1 MNSRVKR
8 LRVFA
13 GPNGSG
19 KSTLYKYLTQINA
32 FNSYYHI
39 NPDLVAKDLTVSLN
53 LDNWPIDFSFN
64 ELISYLKLSP
74 FQILV
79 NNNNIS
85 DLLNFNG
92 RRISL
97 KDPSFNDSYLAAAIS
112 DFLRYKMIQS
122 NSSFSFES
130 VFSHASKI
138 KEIEIAK
145 EANFKI
151 YFYFI
156 TTSDPLVNSQR
167 IKNRVE
173 TGGHDVPNEKIIE
186 RYYRTM
192 NNLYTAFKLSDRA
205 YLFDN
210 TSEKSNNTFNFFA
223 EKNGNSIYLSNLN
236 IIPQWFDEFILKR
249 LNNCLDCQGHLRGL
263 PE

>member
-1 MNSRVKR
+1 MSNRVKR
-8 LRVFA
+8 LRIFA

-39 NPDLVAKDLTVSLN
+39 NPDLIAKDLTVSLN
-53 LDNWPIDFSFN
+53 LDNWPIDFTSN
-64 ELISYLKLSP
+64 ELFSYLKFSP
-74 FQILV
+74 FQAMV
-79 NNNNIS
+79 DFKIS
-85 DLLNFNG
+85 ELLDFKD

-97 KDPSFNDSYLAAAIS
+97 KDPTFNDSYLAAAVS

-122 NSSFSFES
+122 DSSFSFES
-130 VFSHASKI
+130 VFSHDSKI

-145 EANFKI
+145 KANFII

-156 TTSDPLVNSQR
+156 STSDPLINYQR

-173 TGGHDVPNEKIIE
+173 TGGHDVPNEKIND

-210 TSEKSNNTFNFFA
+210 TSEKSNNSFNFFV
-223 EKNGNSIYLSNLN
+223 EKNGNNIYLTNSNLV
-236 IIPQWFDEFILKR
+236 PQWFDEFVLKK
-249 LNNCLDCQGHLRGL
+249 L
-263 PE
+263 

>member
-1 MNSRVKR
+1 MGLYDKVSSRVKR
-8 LRVFA
+8 LRIFA

-19 KSTLYKYLTQINA
+19 KSTLYKYLIQINA

-39 NPDLVAKDLTVSLN
+39 NPDLVAKDLAISLN
-53 LDNWPIDFSFN
+53 LDNWPIDFSPN
-64 ELISYLKLSP
+64 ELISYLKISP
-74 FQILV
+74 FQTMV
-79 NNNNIS
+79 NYNIS
-85 DLLNFNG
+85 DLLFFKD

-97 KDPSFNDSYLAAAIS
+97 KDTSFNNSYLAAAIS

-122 NSSFSFES
+122 DSSFSFES
-130 VFSHASKI
+130 VFSHDSKI

-145 EANFKI
+145 KANFKI

-156 TTSDPLVNSQR
+156 TTSDPSINFQR

-173 TGGHDVPNEKIIE
+173 TGGHDVPSEKIND

-192 NNLYTAFKLSDRA
+192 NHLYTAFKLSDRA

-210 TSEKSNNTFNFFA
+210 TSEKSNNSFNFFV
-223 EKNGNSIYLSNLN
+223 EKNGKNMYLSETNLV
-236 IIPQWFDEFILKR
+236 PQWFNEFLLKN
-249 LNNCLDCQGHLRGL
+249 LMNN
-263 PE
+263 

>member
-1 MNSRVKR
+1 MSNRVKR
-8 LRVFA
+8 LRIFA
-13 GPNGSG
+13 GPNGAG

-39 NPDLVAKDLTVSLN
+39 NPDLIAKDLSVSLN
-53 LDNWPIDFSFN
+53 LDNWPIEFSSN

-74 FQILV
+74 FQTLV
-79 NNNNIS
+79 DYNIS
-85 DLLNFNG
+85 DLLNFKD

-97 KDPSFNDSYLAAAIS
+97 KDPAFNDSYLAAAIS

-122 NSSFSFES
+122 DSSFSFES
-130 VFSHASKI
+130 VFSHDSKI

-145 EANFKI
+145 KANFKI

-156 TTSDPLVNSQR
+156 STSDPLINYQR

-173 TGGHDVPNEKIIE
+173 TGGHDVPSEKIND

-192 NNLYTAFKLSDRA
+192 NNLYNAFKLSDRA

-210 TSEKSNNTFNFFA
+210 TSEKTNNSFNFFV
-223 EKNGNSIYLSNLN
+223 EKSGKNIYLSNSNLV
-236 IIPQWFDEFILKR
+236 PQWFDEFVLKR
-249 LNNCLDCQGHLRGL
+249 L
-263 PE
+263 

>member
-1 MNSRVKR
+1 MGVHDRMSNRVKR
-8 LRVFA
+8 LRIFA

-19 KSTLYKYLTQINA
+19 KSTLYKYLIQINA
-32 FNSYYHI
+32 FKSYYHI
-39 NPDLVAKDLTVSLN
+39 NPDLIANDLSVSLN

-74 FQILV
+74 FQTLV
-79 NNNNIS
+79 DYNIA
-85 DLLNFNG
+85 DLLDFKD

-97 KDPSFNDSYLAAAIS
+97 KDASINDSYLAAAIS

-122 NSSFSFES
+122 DSSFSFES
-130 VFSHASKI
+130 VFSHDSKI

-145 EANFKI
+145 KENFKI

-156 TTSDPLVNSQR
+156 STSDPLINSQR

-173 TGGHDVPNEKIIE
+173 TGGHDVPIEKIKD
-186 RYYRTM
+186 RYFRTM
-192 NNLYTAFKLSDRA
+192 NNLFTAFKLSDRA

-210 TSEKSNNTFNFFA
+210 TSEKSNNSINFFV
-223 EKNGNSIYLSNLN
+223 EKNGKNIYLVNSNLV
-236 IIPQWFDEFILKR
+236 PQWFDEYLLKR
-249 LNNCLDCQGHLRGL
+249 L
-263 PE
+263 

>member
-1 MNSRVKR
+1 MNKRVKR
-8 LRVFA
+8 LRIFA

-19 KSTLYKYLTQINA
+19 KSTLYRYLTQINA

-39 NPDLVAKDLTVSLN
+39 NPDLIAKDLYISLN
-53 LDNWPIDFSFN
+53 LDNWPIDFSYN

-74 FQILV
+74 FQAMVDYDIA
-79 NNNNIS
+79 
-85 DLLNFNG
+85 DLLNFKD

-97 KDPSFNDSYLAAAIS
+97 KDPAFNDSYLAAAIS

-122 NSSFSFES
+122 DSSFSFES
-130 VFSHASKI
+130 VFSHDSKI

-145 EANFKI
+145 KAHFNI

-156 TTSDPLVNSQR
+156 STSDPLINFQR

-173 TGGHDVPNEKIIE
+173 TGGHDVPNEKIND

-192 NNLYTAFKLSDRA
+192 NNLYTAFKLSDKA

-210 TSEKSNNTFNFFA
+210 TSEKSNNSFNFFV
-223 EKNGNSIYLSNLN
+223 EKNGTNIYLSNSNLV
-236 IIPQWFDEFILKR
+236 PQWFDEFVLKKIYS
-249 LNNCLDCQGHLRGL
+249 NDI
-263 PE
+263 

>member
-1 MNSRVKR
+1 MSNRVKR
-8 LRVFA
+8 VRIFA

-39 NPDLVAKDLTVSLN
+39 NPDLIAKDLSVSLN
-53 LDNWPIDFSFN
+53 LDNWPINFSSK
-64 ELISYLKLSP
+64 ELINYLKLSP
-74 FQILV
+74 FQTLV
-79 NNNNIS
+79 DYNIT
-85 DLLNFNG
+85 DLLHFKDH
-92 RRISL
+92 RIAL

-130 VFSHASKI
+130 VFSHTSKI

-145 EANFKI
+145 KANFKI

-156 TTSDPLVNSQR
+156 TTSDPSINFQR

-173 TGGHDVPNEKIIE
+173 TGGHDVPNEKINE

-205 YLFDN
+205 YIFDN
-210 TSEKSNNTFNFFA
+210 SSEKSNNSFDFFA
-223 EKNGNSIYLSNLN
+223 EKNENNIYLSNSNLV
-236 IIPQWFDEFILKR
+236 PQWFDEFVLKK
-249 LNNCLDCQGHLRGL
+249 LNN
-263 PE
+263 EK

>member
-1 MNSRVKR
+1 MSNCVKR
-8 LRVFA
+8 LRIFA

-19 KSTLYKYLTQINA
+19 KSTLYNYLIQIKA

-53 LDNWPIDFSFN
+53 LDNWPIEYSSN

-74 FQILV
+74 FQTLV
-79 NNNNIS
+79 DYNIA
-85 DLLNFNG
+85 DLLDFKD
-92 RRISL
+92 RRIML
-97 KDPSFNDSYLAAAIS
+97 KDPSFNDNYLAAAIS

-130 VFSHASKI
+130 VFSHDSKI

-145 EANFKI
+145 KANFKI

-156 TTSDPLVNSQR
+156 STSDPFINLQR

-173 TGGHDVPNEKIIE
+173 TGGHDVPAGKISE
-186 RYYRTM
+186 RYFRTM
-192 NNLYTAFKLSDRA
+192 NNLYTAFRLSDRA

-210 TSEKSNNTFNFFA
+210 SSEKSNNSFNLFV
-223 EKNGNSIYLSNLN
+223 EKKGNDIYLANSNLV
-236 IIPQWFDEFILKR
+236 PQWFDEFLLKR
-249 LNNCLDCQGHLRGL
+249 I
-263 PE
+263 

>member
-1 MNSRVKR
+1 MSNRVKR
-8 LRVFA
+8 LRIFA

-19 KSTLYKYLTQINA
+19 KSTLYKYLIQINA

-39 NPDLVAKDLTVSLN
+39 NPDLIAKDLSVSLN

-74 FQILV
+74 FQTLV
-79 NNNNIS
+79 DYNIA
-85 DLLNFNG
+85 DMLDFKD

-97 KDPSFNDSYLAAAIS
+97 KDASVNDSYLAAAIS

-130 VFSHASKI
+130 VFSHDSKI
-138 KEIEIAK
+138 KEIEIARK
-145 EANFKI
+145 ENFKV

-156 TTSDPLVNSQR
+156 STSDPLINSQR

-173 TGGHDVPNEKIIE
+173 TGGHDVPVEKISD
-186 RYYRTM
+186 RYFRTM
-192 NNLYTAFKLSDRA
+192 NNLFTAFKLSDRA

-210 TSEKSNNTFNFFA
+210 TSEKSNNSFNFFV
-223 EKNGNSIYLSNLN
+223 EKNGKNIYLVNSNLV
-236 IIPQWFDEFILKR
+236 PQWFDEYLLKR
-249 LNNCLDCQGHLRGL
+249 L
-263 PE
+263 

>member
-1 MNSRVKR
+1 MSNRVKK

-19 KSTLYKYLTQINA
+19 KSTLYKYLIQINA

-39 NPDLVAKDLTVSLN
+39 NPDLVAKDLSVSLN
-53 LDNWPIDFSFN
+53 LDNWPIDFSSN

-74 FQILV
+74 FQTLV
-79 NNNNIS
+79 DYNIA
-85 DLLNFNG
+85 DLLNIRD

-97 KDPSFNDSYLAAAIS
+97 KDPFFNDSYLAAAIS

-130 VFSHASKI
+130 VFSHESKI

-145 EANFKI
+145 KENFKI

-156 TTSDPLVNSQR
+156 STSDPLINFQR

-173 TGGHDVPNEKIIE
+173 TGGHDVPYDKVND

-192 NNLYTAFKLSDRA
+192 NNLYNAFKLSDRA

-210 TSEKSNNTFNFFA
+210 TSDKNNNSFDFFV
-223 EKNGNSIYLSNLN
+223 EKNGENVNLTNSNLV
-236 IIPQWFDEFILKR
+236 PHWFDEFVLKR
-249 LNNCLDCQGHLRGL
+249 LKD
-263 PE
+263 EDAMSTT

>member
-1 MNSRVKR
+1 MSNRIKR
-8 LRVFA
+8 LRIFA

-19 KSTLYKYLTQINA
+19 KSTLYKYLIQINA

-39 NPDLVAKDLTVSLN
+39 NPDLIAKDLAVSLN

-64 ELISYLKLSP
+64 DLISYLKLSP
-74 FQILV
+74 FQALV
-79 NNNNIS
+79 NYEIS
-85 DLLNFNG
+85 ELLYFKD
-92 RRISL
+92 RRIAL

-122 NSSFSFES
+122 DSSFSFES
-130 VFSHASKI
+130 VFSHDSKI

-145 EANFKI
+145 KANFKI

-156 TTSDPLVNSQR
+156 STSDPSINFQR

-173 TGGHDVPNEKIIE
+173 TGGHDVPNVKIND

-192 NNLYTAFKLSDRA
+192 NNLYEAFKLSDRA

-210 TSEKSNNTFNFFA
+210 SSEKSNGSFDFFV
-223 EKNGNSIYLSNLN
+223 EKNENNIYLSNSDF
-236 IIPQWFDEFILKR
+236 IPQWFDEYLLKR
-249 LNNCLDCQGHLRGL
+249 FNSESVKC
-263 PE
+263 

>member
-1 MNSRVKR
+1 MSNRVKR
-8 LRVFA
+8 LRIFA

-39 NPDLVAKDLTVSLN
+39 NPDLIAKDLSVSLN

-74 FQILV
+74 FQTMV
-79 NNNNIS
+79 DYNIT
-85 DLLNFNG
+85 DLLNSED
-92 RRISL
+92 RRIWL
-97 KDPSFNDSYLAAAIS
+97 KDPAFNNSYLAAAIS

-122 NSSFSFES
+122 DSSFSFES
-130 VFSHASKI
+130 VFSHDSKI

-145 EANFKI
+145 KAKFKI

-156 TTSDPLVNSQR
+156 STSDPLINYQR

-173 TGGHDVPNEKIIE
+173 TGGHDVPNEKIND

-210 TSEKSNNTFNFFA
+210 TSEKTNNSFNFFV
-223 EKNGNSIYLSNLN
+223 EKNGNNIYLSNSN
-236 IIPQWFDEFILKR
+236 FVPQWFDEFILR
-249 LNNCLDCQGHLRGL
+249 QPGV
-263 PE
+263 E

>member
-1 MNSRVKR
+1 MNNRVKK
-8 LRVFA
+8 LRIFA

-19 KSTLYKYLTQINA
+19 KSTLFKYLAQINA

-39 NPDLVAKDLTVSLN
+39 NPDLIAKDLSVSLN
-53 LDNWPIDFSFN
+53 LDNWPIEFSSN

-74 FQILV
+74 FQTLV
-79 NNNNIS
+79 NYNIS
-85 DLLNFNG
+85 GLLNFKDS
-92 RRISL
+92 RISL

-122 NSSFSFES
+122 DSSFSFES
-130 VFSHASKI
+130 VFSHDSKI

-145 EANFKI
+145 KANFKI

-156 TTSDPLVNSQR
+156 STSDPLINSQR

-173 TGGHDVPNEKIIE
+173 IGGHDVPSEKINE

-210 TSEKSNNTFNFFA
+210 TSEKTNNSFNFFA
-223 EKNGNSIYLSNLN
+223 EKSERNIYLSNSNLV
-236 IIPQWFDEFILKR
+236 PQWFDEFILKK
-249 LNNCLDCQGHLRGL
+249 L
-263 PE
+263 

>member
-1 MNSRVKR
+1 MSKRVKR
-8 LRVFA
+8 LRIFA

-32 FNSYYHI
+32 FNTYYHI
-39 NPDLVAKDLTVSLN
+39 NPDLVAKDLYVSLN
-53 LDNWPIDFSFN
+53 LDNWPIDFTYN
-64 ELISYLKLSP
+64 ELINYLKLSP
-74 FQILV
+74 FQTMV
-79 NNNNIS
+79 DYNIA
-85 DLLNFNG
+85 DLLNFKD

-97 KDPSFNDSYLAAAIS
+97 KDPAFNDSYLAAAIS

-122 NSSFSFES
+122 DSSFSFES
-130 VFSHASKI
+130 VFSHDSKI

-145 EANFKI
+145 KANFNI

-156 TTSDPLVNSQR
+156 STSDPLINSQR
-167 IKNRVE
+167 IKNRVV
-173 TGGHDVPNEKIIE
+173 TGGHDVPNEKIND

-210 TSEKSNNTFNFFA
+210 TSEKSNNSFNFFV
-223 EKNGNSIYLSNLN
+223 EKNGNDIYLSNSN
-236 IIPQWFDEFILKR
+236 FVPQWFDEFVLKK
-249 LNNCLDCQGHLRGL
+249 L
-263 PE
+263 

>member
-1 MNSRVKR
+1 MSNRIKR
-8 LRVFA
+8 LRIFA

-39 NPDLVAKDLTVSLN
+39 NPDLIAKDLSVSLN
-53 LDNWPIDFSFN
+53 LDNWPIDFSYN
-64 ELISYLKLSP
+64 ELIGYLKLSP
-74 FQILV
+74 FQTRV
-79 NNNNIS
+79 DYNIA
-85 DLLNFNG
+85 DLLIFED

-97 KDPSFNDSYLAAAIS
+97 KDPAFNDSYLAAAIS

-122 NSSFSFES
+122 DSSFSFES
-130 VFSHASKI
+130 VFSHDSKI

-145 EANFKI
+145 KANFKI

-156 TTSDPLVNSQR
+156 STSDPVINSQR

-173 TGGHDVPNEKIIE
+173 TGGHDVPNDKINE

-192 NNLYTAFKLSDRA
+192 NNLFTAFKISDRA

-210 TSEKSNNTFNFFA
+210 TSEKSNNYFNFFV
-223 EKNGNSIYLSNLN
+223 EKKENSIYFTNSNFV
-236 IIPQWFDEFILKR
+236 PQWFDEFVLKR
-249 LNNCLDCQGHLRGL
+249 L
-263 PE
+263 

>member
-1 MNSRVKR
+1 MNNRVKR
-8 LRVFA
+8 LRIFA

-39 NPDLVAKDLTVSLN
+39 NPDLIAKDLSVSLN

-74 FQILV
+74 FQTMV
-79 NNNNIS
+79 DYNIA
-85 DLLNFNG
+85 DLLNSKD

-97 KDPSFNDSYLAAAIS
+97 KDPAFNDSYLAAAIS

-122 NSSFSFES
+122 DSSFSFES
-130 VFSHASKI
+130 VFSHDSKI

-145 EANFKI
+145 KVNFRI

-156 TTSDPLVNSQR
+156 STSDPLINFQR

-173 TGGHDVPNEKIIE
+173 TGGHDVPNEKIND

-205 YLFDN
+205 YMFDN
-210 TSEKSNNTFNFFA
+210 TSEKSNNSFNFFV
-223 EKNGNSIYLSNLN
+223 EKNGNNIYLSYSNLV
-236 IIPQWFDEFILKR
+236 PHWFDEFVLKK
-249 LNNCLDCQGHLRGL
+249 LC
-263 PE
+263 

>member
-1 MNSRVKR
+1 MSARVKK
-8 LRVFA
+8 LRIFA
-13 GPNGSG
+13 GPNGAG
-19 KSTLYKYLTQINA
+19 KSTLYNYLIQINA

-39 NPDLVAKDLTVSLN
+39 NPDLIAKDLIVSLN
-53 LDNWPIDFSFN
+53 LDNWPIDFSSG

-74 FQILV
+74 FQTLV
-79 NNNNIS
+79 DYDIA
-85 DLLNFNG
+85 DLLAFKDQC
-92 RRISL
+92 ISL

-122 NSSFSFES
+122 DSSFSFES
-130 VFSHASKI
+130 VFSHDSKI

-145 EANFKI
+145 KANFKI

-156 TTSDPLVNSQR
+156 TTSDPLINYQR

-173 TGGHDVPNEKIIE
+173 TGGHDVPSEKINE

-205 YLFDN
+205 YIFDN
-210 TSEKSNNTFNFFA
+210 SSDKLNNSFDFFA
-223 EKNGNSIYLSNLN
+223 EKNENNIYVSNSNLV
-236 IIPQWFDEFILKR
+236 PQWFDEFVLK
-249 LNNCLDCQGHLRGL
+249 NI
-263 PE
+263 

>member
-1 MNSRVKR
+1 MNKRVKR
-8 LRVFA
+8 LRIFA

-19 KSTLYKYLTQINA
+19 KSTLYKYLIQINA

-39 NPDLVAKDLTVSLN
+39 NPDLIAKDLSVSLN
-53 LDNWPIDFSFN
+53 LDNWPIDFSYN
-64 ELISYLKLSP
+64 ELIGYLKLSP
-74 FQILV
+74 FQTKV
-79 NNNNIS
+79 DYNIA
-85 DLLNFNG
+85 DLLVFKD

-97 KDPSFNDSYLAAAIS
+97 KDPAFNDSYMAAAIS

-122 NSSFSFES
+122 DSSFSFES
-130 VFSHASKI
+130 VFSHESKI

-145 EANFKI
+145 KAKFII

-156 TTSDPLVNSQR
+156 STSDPLINYQR

-173 TGGHDVPNEKIIE
+173 TGGHDVPNEKINE

-192 NNLYTAFKLSDRA
+192 NNLFTAFKLSDRA

-210 TSEKSNNTFNFFA
+210 TSEKSNNSYNFFV
-223 EKNGNSIYLSNLN
+223 EKKRDNIYLTNSNFV
-236 IIPQWFDEFILKR
+236 PQWFDEFVLKR
-249 LNNCLDCQGHLRGL
+249 L
-263 PE
+263 

>member
-1 MNSRVKR
+1 MNKRVKR

-19 KSTLYKYLTQINA
+19 KSTLYKYLIQINA

-39 NPDLVAKDLTVSLN
+39 NPDLIAKDLSVSLN

-64 ELISYLKLSP
+64 ELIGYLKISP
-74 FQILV
+74 FQARV
-79 NNNNIS
+79 DYNIA
-85 DLLNFNG
+85 DLLVFED

-97 KDPSFNDSYLAAAIS
+97 KDPAFNDSYLAAAIS

-122 NSSFSFES
+122 DSSFSFES
-130 VFSHASKI
+130 VFSHESKI

-145 EANFKI
+145 KANFII

-156 TTSDPLVNSQR
+156 STSDPLINSQR

-173 TGGHDVPNEKIIE
+173 TGGHDVPNEKINE

-192 NNLYTAFKLSDRA
+192 NNLFTAFKLSDRA

-210 TSEKSNNTFNFFA
+210 TSERSNNTYNFFV
-223 EKNGNSIYLSNLN
+223 EKKENSIYLTNSNFV
-236 IIPQWFDEFILKR
+236 PQWFDEFVLKR
-249 LNNCLDCQGHLRGL
+249 L
-263 PE
+263 

>member
-1 MNSRVKR
+1 MGIHDRMSVRVKR
-8 LRVFA
+8 LRIFA

-19 KSTLYKYLTQINA
+19 KSTLYKYLTQIKA

-39 NPDLVAKDLTVSLN
+39 NPDLIAKDLSVSVN
-53 LDNWPIDFSFN
+53 LDNWPIEYSVN
-64 ELISYLKLSP
+64 ELINYLKLSP
-74 FQILV
+74 FQTMV
-79 NNNNIS
+79 DYNIA
-85 DLLNFNG
+85 DLLSFND

-97 KDPSFNDSYLAAAIS
+97 KDPAFNDSYLAAAIS

-122 NSSFSFES
+122 DSSFSFES
-130 VFSHASKI
+130 VFSHDSKI

-145 EANFKI
+145 KENFRI

-156 TTSDPLVNSQR
+156 STSDPLINSQR

-173 TGGHDVPNEKIIE
+173 TGGHDVPYEKIND

-192 NNLYTAFKLSDRA
+192 NNLYNAFKLSDRA

-210 TSEKSNNTFNFFA
+210 TSEKSNNSFNFFV
-223 EKNGNSIYLSNLN
+223 EKNEKDIYLINSNLV
-236 IIPQWFDEFILKR
+236 PQWFDEFVLKK
-249 LNNCLDCQGHLRGL
+249 L
-263 PE
+263 

>member
-1 MNSRVKR
+1 MGVHDRMNDRVKR

-19 KSTLYKYLTQINA
+19 KSTLYNYLIQIKA

-53 LDNWPIDFSFN
+53 LDNWPIEYSSN

-74 FQILV
+74 FQTLV
-79 NNNNIS
+79 DYNIA
-85 DLLNFNG
+85 DLLDFKD

-130 VFSHASKI
+130 IFSHDSKI

-156 TTSDPLVNSQR
+156 STSDPFINIQR
-167 IKNRVE
+167 IKNRVV
-173 TGGHDVPNEKIIE
+173 TGGHDVPTEKISE
-186 RYYRTM
+186 RYFRTM
-192 NNLYTAFKLSDRA
+192 NNLYAAFKLSNKA

-210 TSEKSNNTFNFFA
+210 SSERSNNSFNLFV
-223 EKNGNSIYLSNLN
+223 EKNGNNIYISNSNLV
-236 IIPQWFDEFILKR
+236 PQWFDEFLLKR
-249 LNNCLDCQGHLRGL
+249 I
-263 PE
+263 

>member
-1 MNSRVKR
+1 MGIYDKMSNRVKR
-8 LRVFA
+8 LRIFA

-39 NPDLVAKDLTVSLN
+39 NPDLIAKDLSVSLN

-74 FQILV
+74 FQTMV
-79 NNNNIS
+79 DYNIA
-85 DLLNFNG
+85 DLLNSKD

-97 KDPSFNDSYLAAAIS
+97 KDPAFNDSYLAAAIS

-122 NSSFSFES
+122 DSSFSFES
-130 VFSHASKI
+130 VFSHDSKI

-145 EANFKI
+145 KENFKI

-156 TTSDPLVNSQR
+156 STSDPLINSQR

-173 TGGHDVPNEKIIE
+173 TGGHDVPNEKIND

-192 NNLYTAFKLSDRA
+192 NNLYNAFKLSDRA

-210 TSEKSNNTFNFFA
+210 TSEKSNNSFNFFV
-223 EKNGNSIYLSNLN
+223 EKNGDNIYLLNSNF
-236 IIPQWFDEFILKR
+236 IPQWFEEFVLKK
-249 LNNCLDCQGHLRGL
+249 L
-263 PE
+263 

>member
-1 MNSRVKR
+1 MSNRVKR
-8 LRVFA
+8 LRIFA

-19 KSTLYKYLTQINA
+19 KSTLYKYLIQINA

-39 NPDLVAKDLTVSLN
+39 NPDLIAKDLTVSLN
-53 LDNWPIDFSFN
+53 LDNWPIDFSFS
-64 ELISYLKLSP
+64 ELINYLKLSP
-74 FQILV
+74 FQTMV
-79 NNNNIS
+79 DYNIT
-85 DLLNFNG
+85 DLLDFKD

-97 KDPSFNDSYLAAAIS
+97 KNPTFNDSYLAAAIS

-122 NSSFSFES
+122 DSSFSFES
-130 VFSHASKI
+130 VFSHDSKI

-145 EANFKI
+145 KENFKI

-156 TTSDPLVNSQR
+156 STSDPLINSQR

-173 TGGHDVPNEKIIE
+173 TGGHDVPNEKIKD

-192 NNLYTAFKLSDRA
+192 NNLFTAFKISDRA

-210 TSEKSNNTFNFFA
+210 TSEKSNNSFNFFV
-223 EKNGNSIYLSNLN
+223 EKNGNNIYLSNSNLV
-236 IIPQWFDEFILKR
+236 PQWFDEFVLK
-249 LNNCLDCQGHLRGL
+249 NI
-263 PE
+263 